1 MYSTVIIIKSNATS
15 YVPLTHSFSQ
25 IAKLLL
31 NNTNTWIHGE
41 ETIVGRHREV
51 HQTPI
56 LVICFTNHALD
67 QFLEGIY
74 DFHGSNENKIV
85 RIGGRSKS
93 EKLKNCNLKAIKEK
107 SNKRAPRYVGRGI
120 AEVYSR
126 LEGVKSKLATCRWFS
141 LAFIIRMFYIHR
153 KNIHQYCTLKILFT
167 KDIYR
172 YAHVHRLR
180 VLTKIF
186 GSA

>member
-1 MYSTVIIIKSNATS
+1 M
-15 YVPLTHSFSQ
+15 FFFQ

-41 ETIVGRHREV
+41 ATVVGGRREL

-107 SNKRAPRYVGRGI
+107 SNKRAPRFVGRGI
-120 AEVYSR
+120 ADVYSR
-126 LEGVKSKLATCRWFS
+126 LEGVKSKHLVHV
-141 LAFIIRMFYIHR
+141 FITFITYHFGILCISFVE
-153 KNIHQYCTLKILFT
+153 KNNFPSV
-167 KDIYR
+167 
-172 YAHVHRLR
+172 A
-180 VLTKIF
+180 
-186 GSA
+186 

>member
-1 MYSTVIIIKSNATS
+1 M
-15 YVPLTHSFSQ
+15 
-25 IAKLLL
+25 L

-74 DFHGSNENKIV
+74 DFYESNDDKIV

-93 EKLKNCNLKAIKEK
+93 EKLKDCNLRAIKEK
-107 SNKRAPRYVGRGI
+107 GDKKAPRYVRQGI
-120 AEVYSR
+120 AKVFSK
-126 LEGVKSKLATCRWFS
+126 LEGVKSE
-141 LAFIIRMFYIHR
+141 Y
-153 KNIHQYCTLKILFT
+153 
-167 KDIYR
+167 
-172 YAHVHRLR
+172 
-180 VLTKIF
+180 
-186 GSA
+186 

>member
-1 MYSTVIIIKSNATS
+1 MKIAVIH
-15 YVPLTHSFSQ
+15 LFSVNTTLVDVSHCFRLQ

-41 ETIVGRHREV
+41 ERIVGRRREV

-74 DFHGSNENKIV
+74 DFYGHNENKIV

-93 EKLKNCNLKAIKEK
+93 EKLEDCNLRAIKEK
-107 SNKRAPRYVGRGI
+107 GDKKAPRYVREGI
-120 AEVYSR
+120 GKVYSR
-126 LEGVKSKLATCRWFS
+126 LKGVRSKYTGLKS
-141 LAFIIRMFYIHR
+141 MFYGLIITWRFVR
-153 KNIHQYCTLKILFT
+153 KIFL
-167 KDIYR
+167 
-172 YAHVHRLR
+172 RLR
-180 VLTKIF
+180 LAPRVE
-186 GSA
+186 